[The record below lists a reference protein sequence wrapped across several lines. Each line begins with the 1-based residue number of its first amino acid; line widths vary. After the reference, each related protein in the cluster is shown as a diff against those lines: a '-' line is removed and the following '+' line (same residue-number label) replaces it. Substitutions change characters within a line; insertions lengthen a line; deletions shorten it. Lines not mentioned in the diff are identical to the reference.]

1 MFQYALLLNCLGCTS
16 LPPLSPSANQRRHTP
31 LNLSLLPEKS
41 FRFIAIM
48 KFAIVAALLNLAA
61 VQAAAIPSEATPA
74 AESVEFL
81 PNDDIK
87 VGVPKMI
94 TPKYRKNAKR
104 AIIRYPAFTL
114 AAKGVSKTKSSCR

>member
-1 MFQYALLLNCLGCTS
+1 
-16 LPPLSPSANQRRHTP
+16 
-31 LNLSLLPEKS
+31 
-41 FRFIAIM
+41 M

-61 VQAAAIPSEATPA
+61 VQAAAIPSEAAEA
-74 AESVEFL
+74 AVSADLL

-94 TPKYRKNAKR
+94 TPKYRTNAKR

-114 AAKGVSKTKSSCR
+114 QAKGVSSRENIVDIIY